1 MGEGSL
7 DATAG
12 NPQSAGGKARRKRC
26 AARSIDVHDR
36 PWDINVPKSH
46 FYELILQD
54 RHPNTISKLSAKY
67 QFCAISTA
75 DTRDGKL
82 TTRGVYPWVVHRLS
96 TVCPPFIPALFC
108 TPSPRS
114 SRSFSCR
121 TTLQTLSPSF
131 PPTALHSVGDFRIQ
145 FSIRRQRIYL
155 FIYLLCHIY
164 PGVPHQCATLFSLG
178 LLIPGM

>member
-1 MGEGSL
+1 MG
-7 DATAG
+7 
-12 NPQSAGGKARRKRC
+12 
-26 AARSIDVHDR
+26 HDR

-96 TVCPPFIPALFC
+96 IVCPPFVHRLY
-108 TPSPRS
+108 
-114 SRSFSCR
+114 
-121 TTLQTLSPSF
+121 
-131 PPTALHSVGDFRIQ
+131 PPIEMGWWSKLESAHGLMEGVDVWESYYF
-145 FSIRRQRIYL
+145 IR
-155 FIYLLCHIY
+155 
-164 PGVPHQCATLFSLG
+164 
-178 LLIPGM
+178 

>member
-1 MGEGSL
+1 MRAVKR
-7 DATAG
+7 DA
-12 NPQSAGGKARRKRC
+12 RRC

-96 TVCPPFIPALFC
+96 IVCPPFVHRLYPPITDAFVTFPFAYVDDGCVLELLRNSPA
-108 TPSPRS
+108 
-114 SRSFSCR
+114 
-121 TTLQTLSPSF
+121 
-131 PPTALHSVGDFRIQ
+131 
-145 FSIRRQRIYL
+145 
-155 FIYLLCHIY
+155 
-164 PGVPHQCATLFSLG
+164 VPD
-178 LLIPGM
+178 IVE

>member
-1 MGEGSL
+1 MRAVKR
-7 DATAG
+7 DA
-12 NPQSAGGKARRKRC
+12 RRC

-54 RHPNTISKLSAKY
+54 RHRNTISKLSAKY

-96 TVCPPFIPALFC
+96 IVCPPFVYRLY
-108 TPSPRS
+108 
-114 SRSFSCR
+114 
-121 TTLQTLSPSF
+121 
-131 PPTALHSVGDFRIQ
+131 PPVFGTRKG
-145 FSIRRQRIYL
+145 
-155 FIYLLCHIY
+155 
-164 PGVPHQCATLFSLG
+164 CAVARKCLRCLV
-178 LLIPGM
+178 